1 MANIYSH
8 QLSFFGPMQL
18 QQNQFSGR
26 GCNSLDENEIKVK
39 NNLSIGGQFDPSV
52 VF

>member
-1 MANIYSH
+1 MGKEKNGQYLFTSVII
-8 QLSFFGPMQL
+8 FGPMQL

-39 NNLSIGGQFDPSV
+39 NNWEHNRKLS
-52 VF
+52 